1 MKKSI
6 PKCPIGALFGIGIAM
21 QAGMIHLINLILPLM
36 PLVFFANANAGDT
49 PLPPIYLEV
58 GEQRSIQVN
67 SLQRFSVSGDCIRH
81 WRPPNEGRILIKATC
96 AGLGTLFIQSPE
108 SGNTTRQIRIEQRRQ
123 GLHPPELLTAMNHL
137 RTTEVIDSGPKF
149 ILRGRISDLREASA
163 VSRLRELF
171 PQAIVDETEIS
182 PEWGEACL
190 KALGSLVASFAGLK
204 LIQADGEFLVQGS
217 VSNETLL
224 HSIRKRILAIQP
236 LTRIDIQTVRGP
248 DSTLYFKVF
257 LLEVK
262 KDLMQKL
269 GIEWPALQPATF
281 HLNPA
286 HLGGKSSIDLSIHA
300 LSEQGMA
307 RILSSPEL
315 VVKAPGQ
322 AELFA
327 GGEIPIRQRNR
338 FNESVSW
345 KSFGLTLKID
355 VKEFGE
361 ESVRLAI
368 ETEISHLDTT
378 LNQNEIPGLKSNR
391 IKTIV
396 DGQIGRPLLLSG
408 LLQEDQTET
417 RRGLPGLSAIPV
429 LGRLFSSEDYQ
440 NKRSELVAILLPHR
454 SVPEAPMKRISSDIP
469 KGFLPLPRDRMS
481 EEELDAARKNPD
493 FPWNVL

>member
-1 MKKSI
+1 VKKSI
-6 PKCPIGALFGIGIAM
+6 PKCLIASLFGIGIAEC
-21 QAGMIHLINLILPLM
+21 AAMIHLIKLLLSLM
-36 PLVFFANANAGDT
+36 PFAALADANPGDI

-123 GLHPPELLTAMNHL
+123 GLHPPELLTALNQL
-137 RTTEVIDSGPKF
+137 RTTEVIDSGTRF
-149 ILRGRISDLREASA
+149 ILRGLISDLREASA
-163 VSRLRELF
+163 ISHLRELF
-171 PQAIVDETEIS
+171 PQTILDETEIS
-182 PEWGEACL
+182 PSWAGTSL
-190 KALGSLVASFAGLK
+190 KELSSLASSFPGLK
-204 LIQADGEFLVQGS
+204 LIHSDGEFLLQGS
-217 VSNETLL
+217 VSNESLL
-224 HSIRKRILAIQP
+224 HSIRKKVRAIQP

-269 GIEWPALQPATF
+269 GIEWPALQPAAI

-286 HLGGKSSIDLSIHA
+286 NLGGKSSIDLSIHA
-300 LSEQGMA
+300 LSELGMA

-315 VVKAPGQ
+315 VVRAPGQ

-361 ESVRLAI
+361 ESVRLTI

-391 IKTIV
+391 IKTLV
-396 DGQIGRPLLLSG
+396 DGRIGKPLLLSG
-408 LLQEDQTET
+408 LLQEDRSEI
-417 RRGLPGLSAIPV
+417 RRGLPGLSSIPV

-454 SVPEAPMKRISSDIP
+454 SVPEAPMKRISSEIP

-481 EEELDAARKNPD
+481 EEELEAARRNPD

>member
-1 MKKSI
+1 
-6 PKCPIGALFGIGIAM
+6 
-21 QAGMIHLINLILPLM
+21 
-36 PLVFFANANAGDT
+36 
-49 PLPPIYLEV
+49 
-58 GEQRSIQVN
+58 
-67 SLQRFSVSGDCIRH
+67 
-81 WRPPNEGRILIKATC
+81 
-96 AGLGTLFIQSPE
+96 
-108 SGNTTRQIRIEQRRQ
+108 
-123 GLHPPELLTAMNHL
+123 MNHL

-149 ILRGRISDLREASA
+149 ILRGRISDLREAST

-182 PEWGEACL
+182 PEWAEACI
-190 KALGSLVASFAGLK
+190 KELGSLVASFAGLK
-204 LIQADGEFLVQGS
+204 LIQADGEFLIQGS

-224 HSIRKRILAIQP
+224 HSIRKRVLAIQP

-368 ETEISHLDTT
+368 ETEISHLDAT

-396 DGQIGRPLLLSG
+396 DGRIGKPLLLSG

-429 LGRLFSSEDYQ
+429 LGRLFSSEDFQ